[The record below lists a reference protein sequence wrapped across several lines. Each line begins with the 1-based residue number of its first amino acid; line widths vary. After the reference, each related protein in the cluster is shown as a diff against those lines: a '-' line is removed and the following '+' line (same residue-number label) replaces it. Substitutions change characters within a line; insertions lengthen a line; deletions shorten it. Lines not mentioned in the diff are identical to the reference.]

1 VLYGRSEEEWA
12 ELKTAGKGFLIERAT
27 MRRTTTYTELNAA
40 LVNRTNTTGF
50 NFDLDADRAAIGHLL
65 GQISQDTVT
74 EANELLISALVQYL
88 GANDAGPG
96 FYTLA
101 RQTGFTVPAASAD
114 RQPFWAEHVS
124 QLHEHFAPPR
134 RARSRQ

>member
-40 LVNRTNTTGF
+40 LVNRTKTTGF

-65 GQISQDTVT
+65 GQISQDTTT
-74 EANELLISALVQYL
+74 EANGLLISALVQYL
-88 GANDAGPG
+88 AAAAPITRSLQPEKAAERPIRTHAPSVTAG
-96 FYTLA
+96 L
-101 RQTGFTVPAASAD
+101 Q
-114 RQPFWAEHVS
+114 
-124 QLHEHFAPPR
+124 
-134 RARSRQ
+134 